1 MATKPKVIMT
11 LGLSGCGKT
20 TWAKQVMSENPGLY
34 KRVNKD
40 DLRELLDLSVHSK
53 SNEKFVQSVRDFI
66 ILEAVKS
73 GKSVINDDTN
83 LHPKHEEHIRKLVE
97 GVADVEIK
105 SFMDTPIDECIRR
118 DAMRSGKA
126 HLGAKIIRS
135 QWSQYK
141 KWRNIG
147 QSPKPISYN
156 ENLPCCVIFDMDG
169 TLALIKDRSPYDT
182 ARAINDE
189 VNLPVKAL
197 VNGYRKIEIPDLE
210 PDPKIFIV
218 TGRERKFEQI
228 TKEWLDKHDIYF
240 DDLFMRPTGNRDKD
254 IVIKKQIYEHHI
266 KDKYNVLAI
275 FEDRNQVVQMYR
287 ELDLPVFQVADGDY

>member
-1 MATKPKVIMT
+1 MKSKPKVIMT

-20 TWAKQVMSENPGLY
+20 TWAKQVMADNPGMY

-66 ILEAVKS
+66 ILEAVKN
-73 GKSVINDDTN
+73 GKSIINDDTN
-83 LHPKHEEHIRKLVE
+83 LHPKHEEQIRELVKDY
-97 GVADVEIK
+97 ADVEIK
-105 SFMDTPIDECIRR
+105 SFMDVPIDECIRR
-118 DAMRSGKA
+118 DSMRTGKA

-147 QSPKPISYN
+147 QSPSPLVYN

-189 VNLPVKAL
+189 VNLPVMLL
-197 VNGYRKIEIPDLE
+197 VNGYIKMVVPGIDN
-210 PDPKIFIV
+210 DPKIFIV
-218 TGRERKFEQI
+218 TGREDKFEQV
-228 TKEWLDKHDIYF
+228 TRDWLDKHNIYF
-240 DDLFMRPTGNRDKD
+240 DDLFMRPAGNRDKD
-254 IVIKKQIYEHHI
+254 IVIKKQIYEKHI

-275 FEDRNQVVQMYR
+275 YEDRNQVVQMYR
-287 ELDLPVFQVADGDY
+287 ELGLPVFQVADGDY